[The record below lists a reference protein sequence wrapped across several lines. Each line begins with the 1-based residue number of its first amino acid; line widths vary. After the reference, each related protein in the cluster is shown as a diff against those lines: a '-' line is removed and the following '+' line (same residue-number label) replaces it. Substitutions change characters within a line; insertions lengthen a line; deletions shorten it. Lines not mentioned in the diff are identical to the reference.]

1 MKKNNLGLVV
11 LVGAISAI
19 VALLFAPK
27 SGKEL
32 RQDIKDKSLEAR
44 DNVQDGKNQ
53 LVSDFKQSYFEA
65 ADEVETELAHL
76 DNRQR
81 ELNQTIASIEDDLRK

>member
-1 MKKNNLGLVV
+1 MKKNNLGLIV
-11 LVGAISAI
+11 LAGAVSAI

-32 RQDIKDKSLEAR
+32 RKDIKDKSLEAK
-44 DNVQDGKNQ
+44 DNVQDGKDQ
-53 LVSDFKQSYFEA
+53 LVNDFKQSYFEA

-81 ELNQTIASIEDDLRK
+81 ELNQTITSIEDDLRN

>member
-1 MKKNNLGLVV
+1 MKKNNLGLII
-11 LVGAISAI
+11 LTGAASAI

-32 RQDIKDKSLEAR
+32 RKDIKEKSLEAR
-44 DNVQDGKNQ
+44 DNVQENKDN
-53 LVSDFKQSYFEA
+53 LVNDFKQSYFEA

-76 DNRQR
+76 DKRQQ
-81 ELNQTIASIEDDLRK
+81 ELNQTISSIEKDLRN